1 MKITIKKQL
10 TVFTLGA
17 MLILGGCGA
26 GQSNSATK
34 TDKAAEKVTIHYSAA
49 ASLKDALSEIATDY
63 EKTHKDET
71 IDIDFAG
78 SGQIR
83 QKVVSGAPIDGV
95 LLASKSD
102 ADQLKDKDKITNAKE
117 VLKNDLV
124 VVANKQDNI
133 KKEKTLAAQLKQ
145 AKKIAIGEPKTV
157 PAGAYA
163 EETFASL
170 KLENELKPNLV
181 LANDVRQVLAYTESG
196 NVDLGLVYRTDA
208 LISDKVSVVYT
219 VPEKLHAPITYWTGD
234 VKETKHAKEV
244 EAFNKY
250 LGTKD
255 AEKVFDKYG
264 FQVAN

>member
-26 GQSNSATK
+26 GQSNSAAK

-63 EKTHKDET
+63 EKTHKGET

-124 VVANKQDNI
+124 VVTNKQDNI
-133 KKEKTLAAQLKQ
+133 KKEKTLAAQLKE
-145 AKKIAIGEPKTV
+145 AKK
-157 PAGAYA
+157 
-163 EETFASL
+163 
-170 KLENELKPNLV
+170 NR
-181 LANDVRQVLAYTESG
+181 DR
-196 NVDLGLVYRTDA
+196 RT
-208 LISDKVSVVYT
+208 
-219 VPEKLHAPITYWTGD
+219 
-234 VKETKHAKEV
+234 
-244 EAFNKY
+244 
-250 LGTKD
+250 
-255 AEKVFDKYG
+255 
-264 FQVAN
+264 